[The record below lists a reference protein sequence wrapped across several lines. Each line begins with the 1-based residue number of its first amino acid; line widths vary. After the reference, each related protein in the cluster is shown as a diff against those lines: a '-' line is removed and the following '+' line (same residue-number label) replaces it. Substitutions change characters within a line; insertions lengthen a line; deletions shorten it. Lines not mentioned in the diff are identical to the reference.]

1 MHPRQKIILEPLHLT
16 FSGELQDRPASINGV
31 SLLSA
36 LRKGR
41 VRITSTQYCGLFARR
56 RMKRFIRLSL
66 ENACFG
72 DITGASV
79 AWAIQHGRP
88 IDSVPWT
95 HGDIY
100 DLADDLF
107 AKIRFPLLPLTDEM
121 MQWLCLALL
130 FSGAVVFYAGLFA
143 AVAVLAWS
151 FPLLVSAVN
160 VAAVIA
166 GCLTLS
172 GGVVLIRLLG
182 RKGRRS

>member
-1 MHPRQKIILEPLHLT
+1 MHPRQKIILEPLHLI

-41 VRITSTQYCGLFARR
+41 VRITSTQYRGLFARR

-88 IDSVPWT
+88 IDNVPWT
-95 HGDIY
+95 HADIY

-107 AKIRFPLLPLTDEM
+107 AKIRFPFARPSIHHMESAILPLALTGLLTM
-121 MQWLCLALL
+121 TLAFLLLCLD
-130 FSGAVVFYAGLFA
+130 FA
-143 AVAVLAWS
+143 MPW
-151 FPLLVSAVN
+151 
-160 VAAVIA
+160 
-166 GCLTLS
+166 
-172 GGVVLIRLLG
+172 
-182 RKGRRS
+182 